1 MRINFALPLVVAGVI
16 ASPLA
21 GAGPAKGTIQCNEVK
36 HEVKSAVAFYVPE
49 KKHFQIMLYNTALS
63 DADQKTAAIIDGAR
77 VLGRRPK
84 GAGESTAAE
93 QKLRADLAPQQ
104 AMLIRGEVKKGGDKV
119 DIADLDRVLLFSVN
133 CGPNNS
139 MNYSTRLGEKDAA
152 DDAKK
157 QFSSFAFPTKDG
169 AVAKFATGKQDRV
182 PNPKFPSMKTK
193 ANWSV
198 QGEAKVAVFE

>member
-1 MRINFALPLVVAGVI
+1 MRISFALPLVAGLAV
-16 ASPLA
+16 SPLA
-21 GAGPAKGTIQCNEVK
+21 LAGPAKGTIQCNDVK
-36 HEVKSAVAFYVPE
+36 HDIKSVVAFYVPE

-93 QKLRADLAPQQ
+93 QKLRSDLSSQQ
-104 AMLIRGEVKKGGDKV
+104 AMLIRGELKKGGDKV

-157 QFSSFAFPTKDG
+157 QFTNLTFPAKDG
-169 AVAKFATGKQDRV
+169 ATMKFATGKQDRV

-198 QGEAKVAVFE
+198 QGETKVAVFE